1 MLFLGWS
8 EMLTDHLRATGA
20 SLPTADDFRLTQV
33 IPAVM
38 GAVEPELP
46 LARADLS
53 SKLGLEEAKA
63 AVVILVD
70 GLGLIPLMDHL
81 GHARNL
87 RGFRD
92 QIHTAYSVVPS
103 TTAAGITACGTGQ
116 LPGRTR
122 MVGYSVLHGE
132 RLFNLLAFT
141 DGIDPTQWQECPT
154 FFEQLSAA
162 SVPCATI
169 LPAKFAGSG
178 LTSAALRGARFVP
191 ATSWEE
197 RCQAAIDQIRSGT
210 KLVYLYW
217 SEIDAAGHAHGVGSS
232 QWSDALEDFDAGLGR
247 FLSSLPDDVR
257 VVLTADHG
265 MVNIDF
271 DRLYNVAE
279 LSPLS
284 QGVRAVAGETR
295 AVHVHCLPGT
305 NELQVRNRWEEFL
318 GEDAWVVGA
327 DELPELIGTGPGL
340 AESGDFV
347 VFSRGRG
354 GVVDSRT
361 QSPGAMTLIGV
372 HGSLT
377 PDEMLIPL
385 AVLA

>member
-1 MLFLGWS
+1 MLN
-8 EMLTDHLRATGA
+8 DHLRATGA
-20 SLPTADDFRLTQV
+20 SLPSADDFRLTQV

-38 GAVEPELP
+38 GAVEPELS
-46 LARADLS
+46 LARPDLS

-63 AVVILVD
+63 SVVILVD

-122 MVGYSVLHGE
+122 MVGYSV

-154 FFEQLSAA
+154 FFQQLSAA

-295 AVHVHCLPGT
+295 AVHVHCFPGT

-318 GEDAWVVGA
+318 GEHAWVVGA
-327 DELPELIGTGPGL
+327 DELPALIGTGPGL

-354 GVVDSRT
+354 GIVDSRT
-361 QSPGAMTLIGV
+361 QSSGAMTLIGV

>member
-1 MLFLGWS
+1 MLN
-8 EMLTDHLRATGA
+8 DHLRATGA
-20 SLPTADDFRLTQV
+20 SLPSADDFRLTQV

-38 GAVEPELP
+38 GAVEPELS
-46 LARADLS
+46 LARPDLS
-53 SKLGLEEAKA
+53 SSLGLERAKA

-217 SEIDAAGHAHGVGSS
+217 SDIDAAGHAHGVGSG

-247 FLSSLPDDVR
+247 FLSLLPDDVR

-271 DRLYNVAE
+271 DQLYNVAE

-318 GEDAWVVGA
+318 GEHAWVVGA
-327 DELPELIGTGPGL
+327 DELP
-340 AESGDFV
+340 
-347 VFSRGRG
+347 
-354 GVVDSRT
+354 
-361 QSPGAMTLIGV
+361 
-372 HGSLT
+372 
-377 PDEMLIPL
+377 
-385 AVLA
+385 

>member
-1 MLFLGWS
+1 MLN
-8 EMLTDHLRATGA
+8 DHLRATGA
-20 SLPTADDFRLTQV
+20 SLPSADDFRLTQV

-38 GAVEPELP
+38 GAVEPELS
-46 LARADLS
+46 LARPDFS
-53 SKLGLEEAKA
+53 SSLGLEEAKA

-162 SVPCATI
+162 SVQCATI
-169 LPAKFAGSG
+169 LPSKFAGSG

-217 SEIDAAGHAHGVGSS
+217 SDIDAAGHAHGVGSS

-247 FLSSLPDDVR
+247 FLSALPDDVR

-295 AVHVHCLPGT
+295 AVHVHCLPGA

-327 DELPELIGTGPGL
+327 DELPELMGRGPGL

-354 GVVDSRT
+354 GIVDSRT
-361 QSPGAMTLIGV
+361 QSSGAMTLIGV

>member
-1 MLFLGWS
+1 MLN
-8 EMLTDHLRATGA
+8 DHLRATGA
-20 SLPTADDFRLTQV
+20 SLPSADDFRLTQV

-38 GAVEPELP
+38 GAVEPELS
-46 LARADLS
+46 LARPDLS
-53 SKLGLEEAKA
+53 SSLGLERAKA

-70 GLGLIPLMDHL
+70 GLGFIPLMDHL

-92 QIHTAYSVVPS
+92 QIRTAYSVVPS

-217 SEIDAAGHAHGVGSS
+217 SAIDAAGHAHGVGSS
-232 QWSDALEDFDAGLGR
+232 QWSAALEDFDAGLGR
-247 FLSSLPDDVR
+247 FLSALPDDVR

-284 QGVRAVAGETR
+284 QDVRAVAGETR

-327 DELPELIGTGPGL
+327 DELPELMGRGPGL

-361 QSPGAMTLIGV
+361 QSSGAMTLIVV

>member
-1 MLFLGWS
+1 MLN
-8 EMLTDHLRATGA
+8 DHLRATGA
-20 SLPTADDFRLTQV
+20 SLPSADDFRLTQV

-38 GAVEPELP
+38 GAVEPELS
-46 LARADLS
+46 LARPDLS
-53 SKLGLEEAKA
+53 SSLGLERAKA

-70 GLGLIPLMDHL
+70 GLGFIPLMDHL

-103 TTAAGITACGTGQ
+103 TTAAGITACGTGE

-169 LPAKFAGSG
+169 LPSKFAGSG

-217 SEIDAAGHAHGVGSS
+217 SDIDAAGHAHGVGSS

-247 FLSSLPDDVR
+247 FLSALPEDVR

-271 DRLYNVAE
+271 DRFYNVAG

-305 NELQVRNRWEEFL
+305 NELQVRNRWEEFF

>member
-1 MLFLGWS
+1 MLN
-8 EMLTDHLRATGA
+8 DHLRATGA

-33 IPAVM
+33 IPTVM

-46 LARADLS
+46 LARTDLS
-53 SKLGLEEAKA
+53 SSLGLEEAKA

-132 RLFNLLAFT
+132 RLFNLLVFT

-217 SEIDAAGHAHGVGSS
+217 SDIDAAGHAHGVGSS

-361 QSPGAMTLIGV
+361 QSSGAMTLIGV

>member
-1 MLFLGWS
+1 
-8 EMLTDHLRATGA
+8 MLTDHLRATGA
-20 SLPTADDFRLTQV
+20 SLPSADDFCLTQV

-53 SKLGLEEAKA
+53 SSLGLEEAKA

-141 DGIDPTQWQECPT
+141 DGIDPTRWQECPT

-169 LPAKFAGSG
+169 LPSKFAGSG

-217 SEIDAAGHAHGVGSS
+217 SDIDAAGHAHGVGSS

-247 FLSSLPDDVR
+247 FLSALPDDVR

-361 QSPGAMTLIGV
+361 QSSGAMTLIGV

>member
-1 MLFLGWS
+1 MLN
-8 EMLTDHLRATGA
+8 DHLRATGA
-20 SLPTADDFRLTQV
+20 SLPSADDFRLTQV

-38 GAVEPELP
+38 GAVEPELS
-46 LARADLS
+46 LARPDLS
-53 SKLGLEEAKA
+53 SSLGLERAKA

-217 SEIDAAGHAHGVGSS
+217 SDIDAAGHAHGVGSG

-247 FLSSLPDDVR
+247 FLSLLPDDVR

-271 DRLYNVAE
+271 DQLYNVAE

-318 GEDAWVVGA
+318 GEHAWVVGA

-347 VFSRGRG
+347 VFSRGRRG
-354 GVVDSRT
+354 IVDSRT
-361 QSPGAMTLIGV
+361 QSSGAMTLIGV

>member
-1 MLFLGWS
+1 MLN
-8 EMLTDHLRATGA
+8 DHLRATGA
-20 SLPTADDFRLTQV
+20 SLPSADDFRLTQV

-38 GAVEPELP
+38 GAVEPELS
-46 LARADLS
+46 LARPDLS
-53 SKLGLEEAKA
+53 SSLGLERAKA

-70 GLGLIPLMDHL
+70 GLGFIPLMDHL

-92 QIHTAYSVVPS
+92 QIRTAYSVVPS

-141 DGIDPTQWQECPT
+141 DGIDPTRWQECPT

-169 LPAKFAGSG
+169 LPSKFAGSG

-217 SEIDAAGHAHGVGSS
+217 SDIDAAGHAHGVGSS

-247 FLSSLPDDVR
+247 FLSALPDDVR

-284 QGVRAVAGETR
+284 QDVRAVAGETR

-327 DELPELIGTGPGL
+327 DELPELMGRGPGL

-361 QSPGAMTLIGV
+361 QSSGAMTLIGV

>member
-1 MLFLGWS
+1 MLN
-8 EMLTDHLRATGA
+8 DHLRATGA
-20 SLPTADDFRLTQV
+20 SLPSADDFRLTQV

-38 GAVEPELP
+38 GAVEPELS
-46 LARADLS
+46 LARPDLS
-53 SKLGLEEAKA
+53 SSVGLEEAKA
-63 AVVILVD
+63 SVVILVD

-154 FFEQLSAA
+154 FFEELSAA

-217 SEIDAAGHAHGVGSS
+217 SDIDAAGHAHGVGSS

-247 FLSSLPDDVR
+247 FLSALPDDVR
-257 VVLTADHG
+257 VVQ
-265 MVNIDF
+265 
-271 DRLYNVAE
+271 LYNVAE

-305 NELQVRNRWEEFL
+305 NELQARNRWEEFL
-318 GEDAWVVGA
+318 GEHAWVVGA
-327 DELPELIGTGPGL
+327 DELPALIGTGPGL

-354 GVVDSRT
+354 GIVDSRT
-361 QSPGAMTLIGV
+361 QSSGAMTLIGV

>member
-1 MLFLGWS
+1 MLN
-8 EMLTDHLRATGA
+8 DHLRATGA
-20 SLPTADDFRLTQV
+20 SLPSADDFRLTQV

-38 GAVEPELP
+38 GAVESELS
-46 LARADLS
+46 LARPDLS
-53 SKLGLEEAKA
+53 SSLGLERAKA

-70 GLGLIPLMDHL
+70 GLGFIPLMDHL

-92 QIHTAYSVVPS
+92 QIRTAYSVVPS

-169 LPAKFAGSG
+169 LPSKFAGSG

-217 SEIDAAGHAHGVGSS
+217 SDIDAAGHAHGVGSS

-247 FLSSLPDDVR
+247 FLSALPDDVR

-284 QGVRAVAGETR
+284 QDVRAVAGETR

-327 DELPELIGTGPGL
+327 DELPELMGRGPGL

-361 QSPGAMTLIGV
+361 QSSGAMTLIGV